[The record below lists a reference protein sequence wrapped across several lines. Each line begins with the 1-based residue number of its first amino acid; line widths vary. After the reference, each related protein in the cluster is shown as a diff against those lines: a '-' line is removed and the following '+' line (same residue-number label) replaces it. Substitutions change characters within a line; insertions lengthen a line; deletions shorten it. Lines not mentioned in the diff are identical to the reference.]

1 MKNKANVSFDNFRL
15 GFANAGT
22 KSAINVLAGHILKI
36 FFLSALLLFGSLPLF
51 SEARNA
57 LLIANS
63 SYKNF
68 GSLATPVNEARDLK
82 KSLVQLGFTVTIVEN
97 GSREKMLDSVAD
109 FEKTLKSKGGIGFF
123 HYGGHA
129 VQVNGK
135 NYLIPVDAD
144 IPDERRVATRS
155 VDVDEIMASMVADTN
170 IVILDAC
177 RNNPLPASSG
187 RSATRG
193 LVLTQ
198 EKPKNSIIVYSAE
211 AGKVA
216 QDGVFTPLLSQKILE
231 KKSLYAILLD
241 VRREVN
247 RRTNGEQTP
256 KNDDGLMTEVY
267 LAGYEMPQ
275 TVSQK
280 ENYQNQNSTE
290 QNPQQ
295 NNQKQNQN
303 NQKLQNQN
311 NNTNTKTGE
320 EFYILG
326 NKALS
331 EKNYNDAFKYY
342 NQALEQ
348 GYNYARTN
356 IGFCYEGG
364 YGVKVDLKKAVEF
377 YKAAALD
384 GEPYAQCNLGNMYR
398 LGSGVT
404 QDFSEARKW
413 YLKSA
418 EQGQG
423 RAMYCLG
430 ILYEFGAGVT
440 MDKKEAL
447 SWYEKAA
454 SKNYENAKEK
464 VASLKQAI
472 EEEQKK
478 AQDSAKQAEEYYNIG
493 YDAHVKKDY
502 KKAVE
507 YYEKALETGEFS
519 SILYCKIN
527 LAKLYIWSS
536 DGVTQDFRKGFDL
549 CKDAAEGGIADAQ
562 SILGRFYNYG
572 WGNVKIDYKEALK
585 WYEKAIEQGN
595 IDAKYNAGYIYY
607 TNLGGNF
614 NLQKGRKYLQ
624 EASAAGNGLATDF
637 IKKCGDK
644 F

>member
-1 MKNKANVSFDNFRL
+1 MKNKANVSFDIFRL
-15 GFANAGT
+15 GFANDGR
-22 KSAINVLAGHILKI
+22 KSAVTVLAGHILKI
-36 FFLSALLLFGSLPLF
+36 FFLSALLLFGSRPLF

-97 GSREKMLDSVAD
+97 GSREKMLDSMAD

-198 EKPKNSIIVYSAE
+198 EKPKNSIIVYSAD

-216 QDGVFTPLLSQKILE
+216 QDGVITPLLSQKILE
-231 KKSLYAILLD
+231 KKSLYASLLD

-247 RRTNGEQTP
+247 RRTNGEQIP

-267 LAGYEMPQ
+267 LAGYELPQ
-275 TVSQK
+275 SNTMDQNLPKKNLNSQELQNSREEK
-280 ENYQNQNSTE
+280 QNQNS
-290 QNPQQ
+290 
-295 NNQKQNQN
+295 
-303 NQKLQNQN
+303 
-311 NNTNTKTGE
+311 NTKTGE
-320 EFYILG
+320 EFYNLG
-326 NKALS
+326 SKALS
-331 EKNYNDAFKYY
+331 EKNYNDAFKYF
-342 NQALEQ
+342 NQALNQ
-348 GYNYARTN
+348 GYDYARTN
-356 IGFCYEGG
+356 IGFCYEYG
-364 YGVKVDLKKAVEF
+364 YGVKVDKRKAVDF

-384 GEPYAQCNLGNMYR
+384 GEPYAQCNLGLMYQN
-398 LGSGVT
+398 GEGIT
-404 QDFSEARKW
+404 KDFSEARKW

-472 EEEQKK
+472 EEEENK
-478 AQDSAKQAEEYYNIG
+478 ARQAEKYYNIG
-493 YDAHVKKDY
+493 YEAHANNDFKKAEEYY
-502 KKAVE
+502 KKA
-507 YYEKALETGEFS
+507 LEMGEFS

-536 DGVTQDFRKGFDL
+536 GGVTQDLRKGFDL

-562 SILGRFYNYG
+562 GILGCFYNYG
-572 WGNVKIDYKEALK
+572 WGNAKTDYKEALK
-585 WYEKAIEQGN
+585 WYEKAIAQGN
-595 IDAKYNAGYIYY
+595 TNAKYYAGYIYY
-607 TNLGGNF
+607 NNLGGNF
-614 NLQKGRKYLQ
+614 DLQKGRKYLR
-624 EASAAGNGLATDF
+624 EASAAGDGLATDF

>member
-109 FEKTLKSKGGIGFF
+109 FEKTLRGKGGIGFF

-198 EKPKNSIIVYSAE
+198 EKPKNSIIVYSAD

-216 QDGVFTPLLSQKILE
+216 QDGVFTPLLTQKILE

-256 KNDDGLMTEVY
+256 KNDDGLMDEVY

-280 ENYQNQNSTE
+280 ENYQNQNSQKLNNPTE
-290 QNPQQ
+290 QKQ
-295 NNQKQNQN
+295 QNQN
-303 NQKLQNQN
+303 NQKSQNQN
-311 NNTNTKTGE
+311 NNSNTKTGAE
-320 EFYILG
+320 LYHLG
-326 NKALS
+326 YKAFN

-348 GYNYARTN
+348 GYNYAKTN
-356 IGFCYEGG
+356 IGICYEYG
-364 YGVKVDLKKAVEF
+364 YGVKVDLKKAVDF
-377 YKAAALD
+377 YKASALD
-384 GEPYAQCNLGNMYR
+384 GEPYAQCNLGVLYHN
-398 LGSGVT
+398 GKGV
-404 QDFSEARKW
+404 QRDYSEARKW

-418 EQGQG
+418 ELGHG

-430 ILYEFGAGVT
+430 FMYEVGAGVT
-440 MDKKEAL
+440 IDKKEAL

-454 SKNYENAKEK
+454 SNNYEDAKEK

-472 EEEQKK
+472 EEEENK
-478 AQDSAKQAEEYYNIG
+478 AQQAEKYFNIGCEAYVNEDFKKAEEYF
-493 YDAHVKKDY
+493 K
-502 KKAVE
+502 
-507 YYEKALETGEFS
+507 KALETGEFS

-527 LAKLYIWSS
+527 LAKLYIWPS
-536 DGVTQDFRKGFDL
+536 DGATQDLRKGFDL

-562 SILGRFYNYG
+562 YLLGFLYSMG
-572 WGNVKIDYKEALK
+572 WGTEIDYKEALK
-585 WYEKAIEQGN
+585 WYEKASAQGN
-595 IDAKYNAGYIYY
+595 VDAKYEAGYIYY